1 MSPDCHMTSSNEDE
15 VVSSL
20 DDLYDMGTF
29 VQITEVH
36 DMGERMRMIIQGHRR

>member
-1 MSPDCHMTSSNEDE
+1 MTSSNEDE